1 MEVVHIKNKDCQ
13 PLSRCKQLIVRA
25 YPNAVRGLYKINLLD
40 GNGKRI
46 GQYDLRVVKGAIQAV
61 TPQVTAA
68 RNTQAIKIQQLKR
81 MNSGALS
88 ITKSTAVTSSG
99 SSTQSS
105 PVESSSSM
113 AASTEYTSAYA
124 ALRDLGFYRGYLKTG
139 EFLEARTAEDERCE
153 QSNSSCNRLG
163 AHFKSSRSD
172 GGDRGWFK

>member
-1 MEVVHIKNKDCQ
+1 MLVFSVKPQSKVIRMEVVHIKNKDCQ

-113 AASTEYTSAYA
+113 AASTEYRVPSTRVHT
-124 ALRDLGFYRGYLKTG
+124 LRFAIWVFIVGT
-139 EFLEARTAEDERCE
+139 
-153 QSNSSCNRLG
+153 
-163 AHFKSSRSD
+163 
-172 GGDRGWFK
+172 